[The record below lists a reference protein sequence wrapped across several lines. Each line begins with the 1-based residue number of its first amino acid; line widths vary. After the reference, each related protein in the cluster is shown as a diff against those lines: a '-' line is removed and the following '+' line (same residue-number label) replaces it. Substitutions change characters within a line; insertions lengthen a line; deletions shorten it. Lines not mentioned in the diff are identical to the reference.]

1 MPKDYYQVLGVSR
14 SASQEEIK
22 KAYRKAAHQ
31 HHPDKQGGDEA
42 RFKEVNEAYQ
52 VLGNPEKRA
61 RYDRTGSADSFPG
74 AGAGFGGFGTEGF
87 EVNFED
93 LGDLFSSVFSGGFGG
108 GTPRR
113 RDRGD
118 DLHVEL
124 RISLEEAFSG
134 GDHAFRVPAQ
144 VPCERCSGSGVA
156 EGGKLVTCATC
167 QGKGQVVQ
175 TRRVLFGQFQQAVPC
190 PDCEGSGQ
198 VPEKPCSACHGAG
211 RVKGTREASV
221 HVDPGVQD
229 GQVIAVSGMGDAGRR
244 GLPAGS
250 LGVLVRVARHKTFV
264 REGDDLLVDLPVSP
278 LELVAHAPVQV
289 PVIEG
294 GTEAVVIPA
303 GTDLSAPYRV
313 KGKGMPRF
321 RGRGRG
327 DLLVRFHVIT
337 TKKPGKREIEKL
349 LEA

>member
-1 MPKDYYQVLGVSR
+1 MAKDYYQILGVSR
-14 SASQEEIK
+14 DASPEEIK

-52 VLGNPEKRA
+52 VLGNAEKRA
-61 RYDRTGSADSFPG
+61 RYDRTGSADGFPG
-74 AGAGFGGFGTEGF
+74 GGAGFGGFGAEGF

-108 GTPRR
+108 GSPRR

-134 GDHAFRVPAQ
+134 GDHGFRVPAQ
-144 VPCERCSGSGVA
+144 VKCDTCAGSGAA
-156 EGGKLVTCATC
+156 EGSKLVTCATC
-167 QGKGQVVQ
+167 HGKGQVVQ
-175 TRRVLFGQFQQAVPC
+175 TRRVLFGQFQQAIPC

-198 VPEKPCSACHGAG
+198 KPEKPCPACHGAG
-211 RVKGTREASV
+211 RVKGTRDVKV
-221 HVDPGVQD
+221 HIDPGVQD
-229 GQVIAVSGMGDAGRR
+229 GQVIAVPDMGDAGQR

-250 LGVLVRVARHKTFV
+250 LGVLVRIARHKTFV
-264 REGDDLLVDLPVSP
+264 REGDELLADVPVSP
-278 LELVAHAPVQV
+278 LELLAHEPIQV
-289 PVIEG
+289 PVIDG
-294 GTEAVVIPA
+294 GTEPVSIPA
-303 GTDLSAPYRV
+303 GTDLSQLFRV

-337 TKKPGKREIEKL
+337 TKRPGKREVEKL
-349 LEA
+349 FES